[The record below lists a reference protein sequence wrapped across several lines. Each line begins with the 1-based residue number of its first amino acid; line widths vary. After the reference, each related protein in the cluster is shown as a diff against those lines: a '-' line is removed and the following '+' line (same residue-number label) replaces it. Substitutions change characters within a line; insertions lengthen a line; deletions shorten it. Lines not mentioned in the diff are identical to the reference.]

1 MVYMFNSLSM
11 YMSLEWCMF
20 LSMCMSEMVF
30 DIWNESVEVM
40 SEPNNRGGCSLPI
53 ASVKL
58 IYRGGLWK

>member
-1 MVYMFNSLSM
+1 M

-58 IYRGGLWK
+58 IYRGGSRA